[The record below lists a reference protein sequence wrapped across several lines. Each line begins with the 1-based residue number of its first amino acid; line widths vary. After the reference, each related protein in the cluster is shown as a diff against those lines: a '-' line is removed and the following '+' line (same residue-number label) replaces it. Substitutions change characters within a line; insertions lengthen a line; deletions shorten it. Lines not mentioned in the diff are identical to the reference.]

1 MKTVCRIVLL
11 CCISLALPFTGRAND
26 IVFRHIDNQDGL
38 SDNQVRG
45 ILSLPDG
52 RIIFRTVSVVNVYDA
67 TSFRQSRY
75 HIDQTYSWNYQGFE
89 QQYLDADNRLWLKSN
104 GLLLLLD
111 LKKNHFIYSIDDIL
125 REMGIEE
132 PIRDLFMDENHGFWF
147 LTQRDR
153 LYYRPSTEQKARL
166 LPSPS
171 GALRSMG
178 TILTL
183 TQKDTLMYVLYDS
196 GWLRTFNA
204 RTGHFEQDDAYLVG
218 KLAPDMNRYQL
229 KTDQSGNLLIMLNGK
244 TGGLFQ
250 RNLHTGKWGQRLPS
264 GHFYTAFDIDQ
275 AGTLWV
281 GSRAGLFMLTPEGT
295 SRFISPFTLTNG
307 STLSN
312 DINAVHCDPKGGIWI
327 GLFNRGVLYYHPN
340 IRKITVLNR
349 TTTAGGPWV
358 ENDVRCLL
366 EISDGKLLVGT
377 VNGLMVFDPD
387 NNHIKPF
394 QSGLN
399 KAFCLDF
406 FRDSKGDIW
415 LSTLNEGLYRIHGQS
430 VRRYVLKSPMGD
442 RAEYNVRSFYEDSDG
457 QCYACSER
465 YGFGLFNPEN
475 GAFQPLRETHPE
487 LVRFRL
493 TTHMVPFD
501 KKQLLVATQNGLF
514 IYHTDSHDI
523 SIPPTGDKALD
534 NRFRHSNNKYN
545 CLYVDSR
552 HNIWFGTQDG
562 LNVWCPAVGKSY
574 AFYMEDGLTSN
585 TIQAIVEDSSH
596 HIWATTTNGLTRIS
610 LSEHAG
616 EPVFSLVS
624 FNRFDGLS
632 DGELYERSAIVTKA
646 GWLYA
651 GGINGLNQMNIS
663 QLPFEK
669 GTLKPLFVKLRLFNT
684 DVSEEGLFRS
694 HRVLDKPITET
705 AQLDLAYNENYIS
718 LDFSALNYINPT
730 QTYYRYKLEGVDEDW
745 IILHAKDGTG
755 RATYTGLKPGRYR
768 FLVYAANNSKDWGN
782 QCTELSLR
790 IRKPFWST
798 TVAWLLYVLL
808 FLGLS
813 YEVLRWQIRKNQ
825 REMKRK
831 QEEKV
836 NQERAKLDQLKMQF
850 FTNIS
855 HEFRTPLTLILTP
868 LESILRKT
876 TDETLRKQLQ
886 LIHKSATD
894 LNKLVNQLLD
904 FRRIERQ
911 GEKLTLSCNDIVTF
925 MDTIHEAFREA
936 AKEKRIAFSIE
947 HHKSS
952 HYLYFDREKML
963 RVMNNLLSNAF
974 KFTPEEGK
982 ITIRLREK
990 QSSHPTI
997 EGTTR
1002 PLLRIDIEDNGSGIP
1017 KDDLAH
1023 LFERFYQASNHTE
1036 TGSGIGLHIVREYVR
1051 MHQGDV
1057 TVVSNG
1063 HEGTVFSVFI
1073 PMDLQPEANESADAG
1088 LESPAT
1094 PPDSKTNEQR
1104 PTLLVVEDNRDFR
1117 FFLAEQL
1124 REMYQVIEAA
1134 DGMEALNILS
1144 KHMPDIIISDVM
1156 MPKMDGIE
1164 LCTKVKTDIKTS
1176 HIPFILLTAKVS
1188 EEAQIQG
1195 YEAGADA
1202 YLAKPFNM
1210 EMLVLRIRKLLEQQ
1224 KMRHQLFKKTITV
1237 NPSTITI
1244 TSLDE
1249 KLVQRVLNC
1258 VEKNMDNPAFSVE
1271 ELSVEVG
1278 MNRAHLYR
1286 KLQSITGMSPSEFI
1300 RSIRLKRAAQLLD
1313 KGQLSV
1319 NEVVDLVGFNTTKY
1333 FSRHFRDMFGVYP
1346 SNYKKRGSDPTTE
1359 EETEAVDTE

>member
-11 CCISLALPFTGRAND
+11 LCLTLTLPFTGRATD

-52 RIIFRTVSVVNVYDA
+52 RIVFRTVSVVNVYDA
-67 TSFRQSRY
+67 TSFRQNRY
-75 HIDQTYSWNYQGFE
+75 HIDQTYSLNYQGVE

-111 LKKNHFIYSIDDIL
+111 LKKNQFIYSIDNLL

-132 PIRDLFMDENHGFWF
+132 PIRDLFMDEDHGFWF
-147 LTQRDR
+147 LTQSDR
-153 LYYRPSTEQKARL
+153 LYYRPHTEQKVRL
-166 LPSPS
+166 LPGRS
-171 GALRSMG
+171 GSLKPMG
-178 TILTL
+178 TLLTL
-183 TQKDTLMYVLYDS
+183 TQKDTLVYLLYDS
-196 GWLRTFNA
+196 GWLRTFNT
-204 RTGHFEQDDAYLVG
+204 RTGRFEQDDAYLVG
-218 KLAPDMNRYQL
+218 KLVPETNRYQL
-229 KTDQSGNLLIMLNGK
+229 KTDPTGNLWIMLNGK

-250 RNLHTGKWGQRLPS
+250 RNLRTGKWEQRLPS

-275 AGTLWV
+275 GGTLWV
-281 GSRAGLFMLTPEGT
+281 GSRAGLYVLTPKGAY
-295 SRFISPFTLTNG
+295 RFISPFTLTNG

-312 DINAVHCDPKGGIWI
+312 DINAVHCDKKGGIWI

-340 IRKITVLNR
+340 IRKITVLNQ

-366 EISDGKLLVGT
+366 EMSNGNLLVGT
-377 VNGLMVFDPD
+377 VKGLMVFDPD

-394 QSGLN
+394 QSGLSQ
-399 KAFCLDF
+399 AFCLDL

-430 VRRYVLKSPMGD
+430 VRRYVLKDPKD
-442 RAEYNVRSFYEDSDG
+442 KRAEYNVRSIYEDSDG
-457 QCYACSER
+457 QYYACSER
-465 YGFGLFNPEN
+465 YGLGLFNPDN
-475 GAFQPLRETHPE
+475 GAFQPLRVTHPE
-487 LVRFRL
+487 LERFRL

-501 KKQLLVATQNGLF
+501 RKQLLVATQNGLF
-514 IYHTDSHDI
+514 IYHTDNQEI
-523 SIPPTGDKALD
+523 SIPPTGDKSLD
-534 NRFRHSNNKYN
+534 NIFRHSNNKYN

-552 HNIWFGTQDG
+552 QNSWFGTQDG

-596 HIWATTTNGLTRIS
+596 TIWAATTNGLTRIS
-610 LSEHAG
+610 LSEQAG

-632 DGELYERSAIVTKA
+632 DGELYERSAIVTKS

-651 GGINGLNQMNIS
+651 GGVNGLNQMDLN
-663 QLPFEK
+663 QLSFEK

-684 DVSEEGLFRS
+684 DVSEEGLFRN
-694 HRVLDKPITET
+694 HKVLERPITET
-705 AQLDLAYNENYIS
+705 TELDLAYNENYIS

-782 QCTELSLR
+782 QCAELSLH
-790 IRKPFWST
+790 IRKPFWFT

-808 FLGLS
+808 FLTLS
-813 YEVLRWQIRKNQ
+813 FMVLRWQIRKNQ

-876 TDETLRKQLQ
+876 TDEGLLKQLQ
-886 LIHKSATD
+886 LIHKSAND
-894 LNKLVNQLLD
+894 LLKLVNQLLD

-911 GEKLTLSCNDIVTF
+911 GETLTLSYNDVVAF
-925 MDTIHEAFREA
+925 MDTIHDAFRET
-936 AKEKRIAFSIE
+936 AKEKRVAFSIE

-952 HYLYFDREKML
+952 HYLYFDREKLL

-982 ITIRLREK
+982 ITIRLREE
-990 QSSHPTI
+990 QPF
-997 EGTTR
+997 
-1002 PLLRIDIEDNGSGIP
+1002 LRIDVEDNGTGIP
-1017 KDDLAH
+1017 QDDLAH
-1023 LFERFYQASNHTE
+1023 LFVRFYQAGNHTE
-1036 TGSGIGLHIVREYVR
+1036 TGSGIGLHLVREYVK
-1051 MHQGDV
+1051 MHQGDITV
-1057 TVVSNG
+1057 TSEVHKGS
-1063 HEGTVFSVFI
+1063 VFSVFI
-1073 PMDLQPEANESADAG
+1073 PMDLHPENRESADAV
-1088 LESPAT
+1088 LEIPET
-1094 PPDSKTNEQR
+1094 PPDSKSNDDH

-1124 REMYQVIEAA
+1124 REMYQVLEAA
-1134 DGMEALNILS
+1134 DGMEALKLLS
-1144 KHMPDIIISDVM
+1144 KHTPDMIISDVM
-1156 MPKMDGIE
+1156 MPNMDGVE
-1164 LCTKVKTDIKTS
+1164 FCSKVKTDIKTS

-1188 EEAQIQG
+1188 EEAQMQG

-1210 EMLVLRIRKLLEQQ
+1210 DMLALRIRKLLEQQ
-1224 KMRHQLFKKTITV
+1224 KTRHKEFKQSITV
-1237 NPSTITI
+1237 NPSSITI

-1249 KLVQRVLNC
+1249 KLVQRVLSS
-1258 VEKNMDNPAFSVE
+1258 VEKNMDNPAYSVE
-1271 ELSVEVG
+1271 ELSADVG

-1286 KLQSITGMSPSEFI
+1286 KLQSITGMSPSAFI
-1300 RSIRLKRAAQLLD
+1300 RSIRLKRAAQLLE

-1319 NEVVDLVGFNTTKY
+1319 NEVVDMVGFNTTKY

-1346 SNYKKRGSDPTTE
+1346 SNYRKKDSDPSTD
-1359 EETEAVDTE
+1359 A